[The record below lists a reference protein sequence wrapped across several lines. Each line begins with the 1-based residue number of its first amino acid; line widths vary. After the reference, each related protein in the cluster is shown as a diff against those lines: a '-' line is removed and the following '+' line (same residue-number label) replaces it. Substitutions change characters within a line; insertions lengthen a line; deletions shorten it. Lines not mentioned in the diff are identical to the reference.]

1 MTATVFGLT
10 PDVRLA
16 RQLARV
22 APKGAPGLTVLPGV
36 VVDTPALAYLLAG
49 PGLAVTGADGRPLLL
64 WNPEGIAELPEK
76 RAGAFHFTSGSLK
89 KREAFLA
96 YDLAVTPVRE
106 VEDALYYA
114 SYKGVTD
121 LVTKYAW
128 PRPALVVVRACIAL
142 GLTPNMVTAVSILLS
157 IAAIPLFMAGHFALG
172 LLCAWG
178 MTFLDTV
185 DGKLA
190 RVTVSYSKFGNL
202 FDHIP
207 DLVFP
212 PVWWWAFMWGAM
224 IDEPPAGDAR
234 LWAMFG
240 AIMASYV
247 VGRLCEGAFE
257 LRNGFVPFLWRP
269 FDARFRLVL
278 ARRNPNLLIL
288 SVAVLLGQA
297 TAGYVALTA
306 WCVACAAVQVV
317 NYLQAELARRRGK
330 LVSFLDAGTAA

>member
-1 MTATVFGLT
+1 MFGLT
-10 PDVRLA
+10 PEVRLA

-22 APKGAPGLTVLPGV
+22 APNGAPGLSVAPGV
-36 VVDTPALAYLLAG
+36 VVDTPALAFLIGG
-49 PGLAVTGADGRPLLL
+49 PALAVTDADGERLLS
-64 WNPEGIAELPEK
+64 WNPDSSADLPAKIA
-76 RAGAFHFTSGSLK
+76 GQFHFTSGALK

-96 YDLAVTPVRE
+96 FDTAATPVRTI
-106 VEDALYYA
+106 EDALYFA

-121 LVTKYAW
+121 IVTKYAW
-128 PRPALVVVRACIAL
+128 PRPALVVVRACVAL
-142 GLTPNMVTAVSILLS
+142 GLTPNMVTALSILLS
-157 IAAIPLFMAGHFALG
+157 IAAIPLFMAGQFAAG

-212 PVWWWAFMWGAM
+212 PVWWWSFMWGAM
-224 IDEPPAGDAR
+224 IGEPPAGDAR
-234 LWAMFG
+234 LWAYFG

-288 SVAVLLGQA
+288 SVAVAVGQV
-297 TAGYVALTA
+297 TAGYVALTI
-306 WCVACAAVQVV
+306 WCVVCAAVQVV
-317 NYLQAELARRRGK
+317 NYVQAEAARGRGR
-330 LVSFLDAGTAA
+330 LVSFLDTAAVD